1 MTYVLMGFAFA
12 VPLVVYVLSRPRRST
27 RLAQLRAGAALLA
40 AALIWGGAAFQY
52 SVGKAP
58 ILMAIVGALMV
69 GVAVRLLVKNRVQ
82 TSL

>member
-12 VPLVVYVLSRPRRST
+12 VPLVVYVLLRPRRST
-27 RLAQLRAGAALLA
+27 RLAQLRAGVALFA

-69 GVAVRLLVKNRVQ
+69 GVAVRLLLKNRVQ